1 MGFFWKEGLLVIEEI
16 GSRERPADVAELV
29 DALSSGGS
37 VTSTWGFESP
47 GPHKR
52 KEARSTKSDG
62 LLWIPELKVA
72 SGTASGRRPKSLLY
86 GVGIQPTDDG
96 RLIA

>member
-47 GPHKR
+47 RPHKR
-52 KEARSTKSDG
+52 KESVCAC
-62 LLWIPELKVA
+62 V
-72 SGTASGRRPKSLLY
+72 SGFFYLAIR
-86 GVGIQPTDDG
+86 
-96 RLIA
+96 A